1 MTFLIWKS
9 LLHRKLQAL
18 SIIIAI
24 AISIAIIFC
33 ITALYKGIHSGMEIS
48 RQRMGA
54 DIVIIPGGLTI
65 EPSLYLFGGA
75 IANTYMPKDTLDAVR
90 SIPGVTTATPQFFT
104 NTLTADCHDI
114 GTNNRMLGYDPA
126 SDWIVGPWLKKIHK
140 NELSADEVI
149 LGAKIPTWVENK
161 IAILGKWYNIVA
173 IAEETGTSLD
183 YSLFV
188 SMDEARRVVSTNKQ
202 LKTVWEKQG
211 PPAGLISAVLVK
223 VSDTANV
230 NEIVSTIQQV
240 GYVQTIV
247 AAEVKK
253 RINDQF
259 TVLVLLL
266 GGVGALTALS
276 SLFQLF
282 SRFYTLTWD
291 RQAEWGLY
299 LAIGASG
306 RDITF
311 LIVGEAIAI
320 TLTGAITGLVLGAA
334 LYQTGLAVLAVYQS
348 FPYIAPSW
356 LFLTLLSLI
365 LTGVYILL
373 GALAAWLPSYR
384 GRQIDPSTTMTR
396 GEFD

>member
-1 MTFLIWKS
+1 MAFLIWKS
-9 LLHRKLQAL
+9 LLHRKLQTL
-18 SIIIAI
+18 SVVLAI
-24 AISIAIIFC
+24 AVSVAIIFC
-33 ITALYKGIHSGMEIS
+33 TTALYKGVHSGLELS

-75 IANTYMPKDTLDAVR
+75 TTNTYMPQATLDAVR
-90 SIPGVTTATPQFFT
+90 GIPGITNATPQFFT

-126 SDWIVGPWLKKIHK
+126 TDWIIGPWLKKIHK
-140 NELSADEVI
+140 QALNADEVI
-149 LGAKIPTWVENK
+149 LGAKVPTWVENK

-173 IAEETGTSLD
+173 IAEETGTALD

-188 SMDEARRVVSTNKQ
+188 SMDEARRVVSINKQ
-202 LKTVWEKQG
+202 LQSVWKEQG
-211 PPAGLISAVLVK
+211 PPSELVSAILVK
-223 VSDTANV
+223 VSDSASLTDVVAA
-230 NEIVSTIQQV
+230 IQQV
-240 GYVQTIV
+240 GYVQIIV

-259 TVLVLLL
+259 TVLLLL
-266 GGVGALTALS
+266 VGGIGALTALA

-282 SRFYTLTWD
+282 SRFYSLTWD

-299 LAIGASG
+299 LALGASG
-306 RDITF
+306 RDITY
-311 LIVGEAIAI
+311 IIAGEAIAI
-320 TLTGAITGLVLGAA
+320 TLAGAVAGIALGGLLYHAA
-334 LYQTGLAVLAVYQS
+334 LAVLAAYQS
-348 FPYIAPSW
+348 FPYIAPAW
-356 LFLTLLSLI
+356 LFLTILCLA
-365 LTGVYILL
+365 LTGLYALL

-384 GRQIDPSTTMTR
+384 GRQVDPSTIMMR